1 MMKKLLLACFIC
13 LSTLYIF
20 AQDPLAE
27 NFKLYQKTSST
38 GLMFVHFDK
47 NVYSN
52 NEMVWFTGYLINSRD
67 MSKHHL
73 MSVSVIRESDNK
85 VVLED
90 RFVMKN
96 GFSFGSFNL
105 PDSIAAGNYR
115 LLAITDYTINNLP
128 EASFTQPITIKSVL
142 EPPFKASMKIMA
154 SNNKE
159 NKVMVSATTADNR
172 FLAKPAEVTYTYGN
186 IKKTI
191 QTDASGQAVITL
203 PQLDNLTDGNLYV
216 KLHYDKDSTSINMPI
231 IQPKG
236 SPSIK
241 FYPEGGNLISGLIN
255 NIGWEVRDRQ
265 TKPIA
270 TKAYLYKNDKAI
282 DTINADAYGLGAFKL
297 FVEDDAKYTLK
308 VTGNNLKDT
317 LFTLPNALKDGIA
330 LHVID
335 AVVTD
340 TIKINIR
347 AKQTQQVGI
356 RVHNFRESYLYTKFE
371 IQPGART
378 LKIPLTQVPKGLA
391 SITITNTEEQP
402 LAERIFFA
410 HYDNSEKVAITSDK
424 TSYDTREKVNLKLK
438 LKNIN
443 ETAAVVSIAV
453 VQDNRMEP
461 GKITDIE
468 NFTYLNNELASMPI
482 NTKGSTFK
490 NKKYL
495 EQLLLIKGWRK
506 YNWQDLN
513 KVKAADTNSKF
524 VNLLYTGTVTKNKK
538 PLTKAVDVGAMS
550 GEQIKLI
557 STNEDGAFDFNTPQ
571 LYTVSGKKLF
581 LFLNNKDASSKFSI
595 ANQLLETGKKLAN
608 VPSLDEKPPLLT
620 LPDNSELFIKS
631 NEKSIRLKEVT
642 ITSKTVPKGG
652 YGPNACGDYVC
663 TFGILNCRNHYGD
676 SNNTQPIQGKTYKTN
691 GTSIVYAGCNVTDE
705 SILFKTEGVH
715 LHKEFYMNTYEDP
728 QEPAY
733 FSTIYWNYA
742 TILNKDKE
750 TSIDFYTSDIV
761 GKYRIVVQGITQSQV
776 VHSEKFFEVK
786 KK

>member
-1 MMKKLLLACFIC
+1 MRKLFLAFFIC
-13 LSTLYIF
+13 LTTLHVF
-20 AQDPLAE
+20 AQDPLTE
-27 NFKLYQKTSST
+27 KFNLYQKANPT
-38 GLMFVHFDK
+38 GNLFVHFDK
-47 NVYSN
+47 NVYSS
-52 NEMVWFTGYLINSRD
+52 NETVWFTGYLISSRD
-67 MSKHHL
+67 MGKHHL

-90 RFVMKN
+90 RFVMRN

-105 PDSIAAGNYR
+105 PDSIAVGNYR

-128 EASFTQPITIKSVL
+128 EVSFTQPITIKSVL

-172 FLAKPAEVTYTYGN
+172 FLAKPAEITYTYGN

-191 QTDASGQAVITL
+191 QTDASGQAVIAL
-203 PQLDNLTDGNLYV
+203 PQLDNLKDGNLYV
-216 KLHYDKDSTSINMPI
+216 KLRYDKDSTSINIPI
-231 IQPKG
+231 AQPKG
-236 SPSIK
+236 SPSVK
-241 FYPEGGNLISGLIN
+241 FYPEGGNIVSGLVN

-270 TKAYLYKNDKAI
+270 VKAYLYKNDKAI
-282 DTINADAYGLGAFKL
+282 DTINADSYGLGAFKL
-297 FVEDDAKYTLK
+297 FVEDGAKYTLK
-308 VTGNNLKDT
+308 VVDNSLKDT

-330 LHVID
+330 LNVID

-347 AKQTQQVGI
+347 AKQAQQVGI

-371 IQPGART
+371 IQPGVRT

-424 TSYDTREKVNLKLK
+424 ASYGIREKVNLKLN

-443 ETAAVVSIAV
+443 ETAVVSIAV

-468 NFTYLNNELASMPI
+468 NFTYLNNELAAMPI

-524 VNLLYTGTVTKNKK
+524 VNLLYTGTVTKSKR
-538 PLTKAVDVGAMS
+538 PLTKAVDVGAMG

-557 STNEDGAFDFNTPQ
+557 TTNQDGTFDFNTPQ
-571 LYTVSGKKLF
+571 LYTVSGKKMF
-581 LFLNNKDASSKFSI
+581 LFLNNKDASSKFSV
-595 ANQLLETGKKLAN
+595 ANQLLETSEKLAN
-608 VPSLDEKPPLLT
+608 IPSLDEKPPLLT
-620 LPDNSELFIKS
+620 LSDNSELFIKS

-642 ITSKTVPKGG
+642 ITGNTSKGDF
-652 YGPNACGDYVC
+652 GPNACGDYVC
-663 TFGILNCRNHYGD
+663 RMGVLNCRNHYGE
-676 SNNTQPIQGKTYKTN
+676 STNRHPIAGQTYKLN
-691 GTSIVYAGCNVTDE
+691 DGQKQVYPGCNVTDE

-715 LHKEFYMNTYEDP
+715 IHKEYYVDNYKDP

-750 TSIDFYTSDIV
+750 TNIDFYTSDIA
-761 GKYRIVVQGITQSQV
+761 GKYRIVVQGITQNQV
-776 VHSEKFFEVK
+776 IFNEKFFEVK